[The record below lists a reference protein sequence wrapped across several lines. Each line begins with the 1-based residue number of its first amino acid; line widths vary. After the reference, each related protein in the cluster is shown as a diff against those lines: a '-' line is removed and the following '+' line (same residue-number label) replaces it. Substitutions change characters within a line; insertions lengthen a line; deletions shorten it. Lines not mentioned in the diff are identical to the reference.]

1 LAIRDWLGADRM
13 TSAASEASTN
23 NSTSNNTSNETARL
37 IPYQISHRA
46 FLVTLIIHKI
56 NSGDR

>member
-1 LAIRDWLGADRM
+1 M

-37 IPYQISHRA
+37 IPYQISNRA